1 MNVIRYN
8 NFSEFYLDFKGDF
21 SHSNN
26 PKFAK
31 WWMTIGNLNK
41 GCKCSFKQRML
52 ECREN
57 YLNLGELLEVSHVN
71 LMRLKNPNTK
81 YEITDDGEMF
91 LVVPPVG
98 PIQRGA

>member
-1 MNVIRYN
+1 
-8 NFSEFYLDFKGDF
+8 
-21 SHSNN
+21 
-26 PKFAK
+26 
-31 WWMTIGNLNK
+31 
-41 GCKCSFKQRML
+41 L
-52 ECREN
+52 EI
-57 YLNLGELLEVSHVN
+57 SHVN

>member
-8 NFSEFYLDFKGDF
+8 NFTEFYLDFKDDF
-21 SHSNN
+21 SRSNN

-41 GCKCSFKQRML
+41 GCKCSLKARML
-52 ECREN
+52 ECHN
-57 YLNLGELLEVSHVN
+57 SYLDLGSLLEISHIN

-81 YEITDDGEMF
+81 YEITEDGLVF
-91 LVVPPVG
+91 LIIPPTG
-98 PIQRGA
+98 PIQRGE